1 MTNSQDNSQDNST
14 TRSKYL
20 SRTKNSCH
28 PDQAPQPES
37 NGPAVFSECP
47 QICHPDP
54 EVTKGKDLRFSG
66 SQSTELG
73 APFKTRSSRLEW
85 ASTNPGAPRL
95 AFETWVSAAT
105 RKLASLTVI
114 LASTLAL
121 AQAPPDG
128 PPPPDSQP
136 NNGAFT
142 LKVNS
147 DLVLT
152 NVVVRDKR
160 TGEVVKG
167 LTKSDFTILEN
178 GKPQAISTFDFE
190 SVDQA
195 TPLNEATVSG
205 MAGTTKSAAPPL
217 VAKTEQLRNHRLIVF
232 FFDLTSMQ
240 PEDID
245 RSVDAA
251 KSFVNKQMHPADLVA
266 VVSLN
271 TNLSLDQDFTA
282 NKPALLH
289 ALSAYN
295 GSDGQGFAP
304 GATSTSNT
312 AEDSTAYTADESE
325 YNDINTDREL
335 FAISTISKSLAYIGE
350 KKSLLYFSGG
360 LSRDGIENQ
369 ASLRN
374 AINAAVRSN
383 LSIYSVDTRGLQ
395 AISPLGDATTGS
407 LRGTGAFN
415 GSALQNN
422 LDSNFNSQEVL
433 STLSTDTGGKAFF
446 DSNDFAPAFQ
456 RVQNDTSAYYS
467 LGFRSTDPHRDG
479 RYRKLLIKVDR
490 ADVKLEYRQGYYAP
504 ADFKHSTNDDRE
516 RQLEE
521 ELASQLPS
529 TDVAVYLQA
538 LYFRVDDTHFFVPVS
553 IVVPGSQIPFTKGG
567 DRDKATLDII
577 GQVKDAAGHDIGDA
591 RQTVK
596 LAIDQ
601 SQQVSRKNIQYST
614 GFTLPLGKYH
624 LKFVVRENETGKM
637 GSFETDINV
646 PDMRKVPLKLS
657 SVVLA
662 SQRIPNKDKKA
673 VSPLVRD
680 GLELVPNL
688 PHVFR
693 QDQHLYL
700 LYEVYEPKRAAANG
714 ANADAAQPGKQEKDA
729 KPGEP
734 VRVLTSIEF
743 LNGNT
748 KVYETPL
755 VEAKEINTPA
765 RDAVAFQ
772 FDVPLAQLKTGLYT
786 AQINVI
792 DDAGGSFTFP
802 RTALLIREAQPA
814 APVATP
820 APAGN

>member
-1 MTNSQDNSQDNST
+1 
-14 TRSKYL
+14 
-20 SRTKNSCH
+20 
-28 PDQAPQPES
+28 
-37 NGPAVFSECP
+37 V
-47 QICHPDP
+47 
-54 EVTKGKDLRFSG
+54 
-66 SQSTELG
+66 
-73 APFKTRSSRLEW
+73 
-85 ASTNPGAPRL
+85 
-95 AFETWVSAAT
+95 AAGI
-105 RKLASLTVI
+105 ALTG
-114 LASTLAL
+114 LTTLA
-121 AQAPPDG
+121 QGPPPDG

-136 NNGAFT
+136 NNGFFT

-152 NVVVRDKR
+152 NVVVRDKK
-160 TGEVVKG
+160 TGEVVRG
-167 LTKSDFTILEN
+167 LKQSDFTILEN
-178 GKPQAISTFDFE
+178 GKPQRISTFDFE

-195 TPLNEATVSG
+195 TPLNEATISG
-205 MAGTTKSAAPPL
+205 MAGSTTAKSPTQNI
-217 VAKTEQLRNHRLIVF
+217 VATNEQLRNHRLIVF

-251 KSFVNKQMHPADLVA
+251 KNFVNKQMQPADLVA

-271 TNLSLDQDFTA
+271 TSLSLDQDFTA
-282 NKPALLH
+282 NKTALMR
-289 ALSAYN
+289 AVGAYN
-295 GSDGQGFAP
+295 GSEGQGFAP
-304 GATSTSNT
+304 GATSTTNQ

-325 YNDINTDREL
+325 YNDLNTDREL
-335 FAISTISKSLAYIGE
+335 FAISTISKSLAYISE

-360 LSRDGIENQ
+360 ISRDGIENQ

-374 AINAAVRSN
+374 AVNAAVRSN
-383 LSIYSVDTRGLQ
+383 LSIYSVDVRGLQ
-395 AISPLGDATTGS
+395 AVSPLGDATTGS

-422 LDSNFNSQEVL
+422 LDANFNSQEVM

-456 RVQNDTSAYYS
+456 RLQNDTSAYYTI
-467 LGFRSTDPHRDG
+467 GFRSSDPRRDG
-479 RYRKLLIKVDR
+479 RYRKLQIKIAR
-490 ADVKLEYRQGYYAP
+490 NDVKLEYRQGYYAP
-504 ADFKHSTNDDRE
+504 ADFKHSTNEDRE
-516 RQLEE
+516 RQLDE
-521 ELASQLPS
+521 ELASDLPA

-538 LYFRVDDTHFFVPVS
+538 MYFRVDETHFFVPVS

-567 DRDKATLDII
+567 DRDKATLDIV
-577 GQVKDAAGHDIGDA
+577 GEVKDAAGRDIGDA

-601 SQQVSRKNIQYST
+601 AQQVSRKNIQYST
-614 GFTLPLGKYH
+614 GFTLPIGKYH

-646 PDMRKVPLKLS
+646 PDLRKAPLKLS

-662 SQRIPNKDKKA
+662 SQRIPNTNKRDQ
-673 VSPLVRD
+673 SPLVRD
-680 GLELVPNL
+680 GVEFVPNL

-700 LYEVYEPKRAAANG
+700 LYEVYDPARAGAAG
-714 ANADAAQPGKQEKDA
+714 PDA
-729 KPGEP
+729 KPAKSTKNAPNAP

-743 LNGNT
+743 LSGST

-755 VEAKEINTPA
+755 VEAKALNVPA

-772 FDVPLAQLKTGLYT
+772 FDVPLAQLKPGLYT
-786 AQINVI
+786 AQVNVI
-792 DDAGGSFTFP
+792 DDAGGSFSFP
-802 RTALLIREAQPA
+802 RTALLIRDAQA
-814 APVATP
+814 APAVVAAQ
-820 APAGN
+820 APSGAR